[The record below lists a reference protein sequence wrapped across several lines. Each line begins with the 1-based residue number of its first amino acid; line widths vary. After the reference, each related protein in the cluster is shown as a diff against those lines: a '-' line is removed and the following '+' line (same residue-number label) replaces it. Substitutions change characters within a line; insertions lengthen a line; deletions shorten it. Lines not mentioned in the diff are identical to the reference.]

1 MVIDEEILY
10 QMGATIENYNVSDFI
25 FCENN
30 IPSYYYQI
38 AVGEVKLNNYNEE
51 GKEII
56 QTILESGESIGESL
70 LFMDKPYPINAV
82 ALTACVIIKLSKSS
96 FFLLLKKY
104 PEISLDMNR
113 CISQS
118 LYFKFIMTQ
127 NICSQNPVSKLKT
140 LMDYLK
146 SFEIEKSPFSFQI
159 PLTRQQMA
167 SLTGLCVETTI
178 RTIKA
183 MERNN
188 MVKICNRKILY

>member
-1 MVIDEEILY
+1 MVIDEDILY

-113 CISQS
+113 YISQ
-118 LYFKFIMTQ
+118 
-127 NICSQNPVSKLKT
+127 KLKT